1 MLESRAVD
9 LFPLGDQE
17 VLCRHLHNETAKWV
31 DDYQKNKVGL

>member
-17 VLCRHLHNETAKWV
+17 VLCRHLHKETAEWV
-31 DDYQKNKVGL
+31 DDYQKQQGGA